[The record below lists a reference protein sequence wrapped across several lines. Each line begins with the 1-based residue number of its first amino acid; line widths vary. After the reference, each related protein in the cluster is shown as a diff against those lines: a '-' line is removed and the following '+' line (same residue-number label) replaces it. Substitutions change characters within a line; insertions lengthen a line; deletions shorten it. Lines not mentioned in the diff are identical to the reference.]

1 MPRAK
6 EAIDAAAEFIRLL
19 PDLAAP

>member
-6 EAIDAAAEFIRLL
+6 EAIDAAAELIRLL